1 MIISLIYTKPSL
13 ETSQTLYT
21 FDIRGL
27 SPILFEREVKNKKA
41 KVPSIVVFFAKL
53 GIPAISVR
61 MVMFQMYLGIP
72 STPTHL
78 RRLSAENSGALK
90 WLFGLVQR
98 IPIITYSPTG

>member
-41 KVPSIVVFFAKL
+41 KVPSIVVFCKTWNTCNFSENGYVSDVPRYPVNSNTSQETL
-53 GIPAISVR
+53 G
-61 MVMFQMYLGIP
+61 
-72 STPTHL
+72 
-78 RRLSAENSGALK
+78 
-90 WLFGLVQR
+90 
-98 IPIITYSPTG
+98 